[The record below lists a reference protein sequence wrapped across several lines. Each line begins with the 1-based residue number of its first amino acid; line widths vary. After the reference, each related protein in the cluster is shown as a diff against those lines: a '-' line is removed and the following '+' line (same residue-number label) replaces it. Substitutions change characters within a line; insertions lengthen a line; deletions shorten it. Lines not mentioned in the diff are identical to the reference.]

1 VGLGGARAERT
12 LSLARSHSQKAHRRE
27 RRRQRRL
34 STCCPL
40 TTGRMLHPSRLPG
53 VLARAAHP
61 SSPPRRNSCLEHI
74 ARFRAPRALRRRT
87 KVQLSW
93 VFRPFAQPPKN
104 HRLAKRTG
112 EGSWSGPDR
121 VRKPAQV
128 ALGRRRTSPPRCVRP
143 PNVDRRSLPSGW
155 RFRPANQTEIA
166 TGSQLDRR

>member
-1 VGLGGARAERT
+1 
-12 LSLARSHSQKAHRRE
+12 
-27 RRRQRRL
+27 
-34 STCCPL
+34 
-40 TTGRMLHPSRLPG
+40 MLHPSRLPG

-104 HRLAKRTG
+104 HRLAKRMG

-121 VRKPAQV
+121 VRKPAHV

-143 PNVDRRSLPSGW
+143 PNVIGDLFHLGSGSVQPVKSKLPPDHNSIAADEYGSYTTGADRS
-155 RFRPANQTEIA
+155 RFRQKIALTLYLGIPADSRCRLI
-166 TGSQLDRR
+166 LL